1 MDRVVLEIYCEYG
14 YFRMSLIAW
23 KPIKVH
29 IRRNVYSRLTDIE
42 AILDN
47 QNVIN
52 IRIIHIFSRISHKYE
67 LGKNIHVDVT

>member
-1 MDRVVLEIYCEYG
+1 
-14 YFRMSLIAW
+14 MSLISW

-29 IRRNVYSRLTDIE
+29 IRRNSRLTDIE

-52 IRIIHIFSRISHKYE
+52 IRIIHIFSPISHKYE